1 MEVETSSLQSKNID
15 ITPIKEI
22 LLKLINKASQSSPLK
37 QKEYNFIFEI
47 VKLNPN
53 ILLEIGFS
61 HEDIY
66 DLIEKDEYLV
76 SNILLNI
83 SKSNEYELYLQY
95 FLCKKFSVNSLKT
108 VNKLIQRIEFPSVF
122 IMSYLKKVIQDFK
135 DESQPFLKER
145 MAKLI
150 TFFILNLLSHEHITI
165 DIIPSTIN
173 LFFNENYVFKELKVL
188 QEKIYTYRNTKNN
201 I

>member
-1 MEVETSSLQSKNID
+1 MEVETSSLQSKSID

-22 LLKLINKASQSSPLK
+22 ILKLINKASQSSPLN
-37 QKEYNFIFEI
+37 QKEYNFIFNI

-76 SNILLNI
+76 TNILLNI
-83 SKSNEYELYLQY
+83 SESNKYELYLQN
-95 FLCKKFSVNSLKT
+95 FLSKKFSVNSLKT

-122 IMSYLKKVIQDFK
+122 IMTYLKKVIQDFK

-150 TFFILNLLSHEHITI
+150 TFFILNLLTHEHITI
-165 DIIPSTIN
+165 DVIPSTIN
-173 LFFNENYVFKELKVL
+173 LIFNENYVFKELKVL